1 MASCPTCGTQEV
13 PGQQFCASCGSPTS
27 SVYSYPA
34 PQFTA
39 DVYSPFGYTLAGFWR
54 RVLGF
59 FIDDILLLI
68 IGWATLGAHH
78 VGFATD
84 VIGVTAITFLYNS
97 LLIGLRR
104 GQTIGMRVV
113 SVRCVD
119 QDGVTPLTYARAAKR
134 AIFYTA
140 LLALGTFH
148 HLYRYVNPTTAQ
160 LHRELHAEL
169 IFFVFLLPHLID
181 LLWVA
186 WDKRNQTLHD
196 KFGQTVVIKTK

>member
-1 MASCPTCGTQEV
+1 
-13 PGQQFCASCGSPTS
+13 
-27 SVYSYPA
+27 VYSYPA

-39 DVYSPFGYTLAGFWR
+39 DVSSPFGYTLAGFWR
-54 RVLGF
+54 RFLGF

-148 HLYRYVNPTTAQ
+148 HLYRYVNPTTANCIASFTPNSFSSCFSCRTSSTFCGSRGT
-160 LHRELHAEL
+160 REIRHCTTSS
-169 IFFVFLLPHLID
+169 D
-181 LLWVA
+181 
-186 WDKRNQTLHD
+186 RQS
-196 KFGQTVVIKTK
+196 

>member
-1 MASCPTCGTQEV
+1 MRQRKKYRV
-13 PGQQFCASCGSPTS
+13 S
-27 SVYSYPA
+27 SSALLWLSYVERVLLPA

-39 DVYSPFGYTLAGFWR
+39 DVSSPFGYTLADSGDDSS
-54 RVLGF
+54 VF

-113 SVRCVD
+113 SV
-119 QDGVTPLTYARAAKR
+119 GALTKTALPHLPTRAAAKR
-134 AIFYTA
+134 AISTLRYC
-140 LLALGTFH
+140 LGTFH
-148 HLYRYVNPTTAQ
+148 HLYR
-160 LHRELHAEL
+160 
-169 IFFVFLLPHLID
+169 
-181 LLWVA
+181 
-186 WDKRNQTLHD
+186 
-196 KFGQTVVIKTK
+196 